1 MEARESVCA
10 PCVLESRS
18 MNGKEVLQEQY
29 KDGTNLSARI
39 RLHARFSTNRIGMFN
54 WIFDQMKVPEN
65 ARVLE
70 VGTGTAQFWIR
81 NAKRIPPRWRI
92 TVSDFSLG
100 ILKEGLAD
108 AAARAARSFNAAQ
121 LDAQTLPF
129 KDGVFDAIIANHM
142 LYHVPDVPAAL
153 REFRRVL
160 VPGGACYAATMG
172 RASMK
177 EFHDAAY
184 RFLGFRMSQSA
195 EHFGLETGLAPMR
208 ECFSQVDL
216 LRYPDSL
223 IVTEVGP
230 LIDWIN
236 STRVGSKAAPENLA
250 ALKDYFEAEISKH
263 GEYRITKD
271 AGMFVAIA

>member
-1 MEARESVCA
+1 MEPIGLRAARM
-10 PCVLESRS
+10 LESKS
-18 MNGKEVLQEQY
+18 MNGKEILQEQY
-29 KDGTNLSARI
+29 KDGSNLSARI
-39 RLHARFSTNRIGMFN
+39 RLHARFSTNRIGMFS
-54 WIFDQMKVPEN
+54 WIFDQMKVPET

-108 AAARAARSFNAAQ
+108 AAARGGRSFDAAQ

-142 LYHVPDVPAAL
+142 LYHVPDVPKAL

-172 RASMK
+172 RANMR
-177 EFHDAAY
+177 EFNHAAQ
-184 RFLGFRMSQSA
+184 RFLGFPTSNSA
-195 EHFGLETGLAPMR
+195 ERFGLETGLAPMR
-208 ECFSQVDL
+208 ECFSTVEV

-223 IVTEVGP
+223 VATEAGP
-230 LIDWIN
+230 LMDWIN
-236 STRVGSKAAPENLA
+236 STRLRSKATPESIA
-250 ALKDYFEAEISKH
+250 ALKNYFEAEISKH

-271 AGMFVAIA
+271 AGMFIANA

>member
-1 MEARESVCA
+1 
-10 PCVLESRS
+10 
-18 MNGKEVLQEQY
+18 MNGKEILQEQY
-29 KDGTNLSARI
+29 KDGSNLSARM

-81 NAKRIPPRWRI
+81 NAKRIPPRWRV
-92 TVSDFSLG
+92 TLSDFSLG

-108 AAARAARSFNAAQ
+108 AAARGGRSFNAAQ

-142 LYHVPDVPAAL
+142 LYHVPDVPSAL

-160 VPGGACYAATMG
+160 VPGGACYAATFG
-172 RASMK
+172 RENMR
-177 EFHDAAY
+177 EFHDAAR
-184 RFLGFRMSQSA
+184 RFLGFPISQSA
-195 EHFGLETGLAPMR
+195 DHFGLESGLAPMR
-208 ECFSQVDL
+208 EYFSKVDL

-223 IVTEVGP
+223 VVTEAGP

-236 STRVGSKAAPENLA
+236 STRVRSKASAESVA

-271 AGMFVAIA
+271 AGMFIATT